1 MDSLGSVF
9 NEKHSRVFKM
19 GYEEQGIT
27 IDFDPGN
34 RTAEMKGK
42 EPVEFHYLIKVRLSR
57 DESKWCYAGG
67 EDKEQLVPI
76 TGKLDTVIERVLF
89 ALYGVEA

>member
-1 MDSLGSVF
+1 
-9 NEKHSRVFKM
+9 
-19 GYEEQGIT
+19 
-27 IDFDPGN
+27 
-34 RTAEMKGK
+34 
-42 EPVEFHYLIKVRLSR
+42 VRLSR